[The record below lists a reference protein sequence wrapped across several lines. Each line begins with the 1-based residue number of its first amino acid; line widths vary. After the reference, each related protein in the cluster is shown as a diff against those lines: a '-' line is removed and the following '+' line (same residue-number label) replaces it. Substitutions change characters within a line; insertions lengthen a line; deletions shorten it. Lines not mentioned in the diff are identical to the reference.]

1 MKVSNDDHVTVKLHF
16 VTLALVALGPL
27 LPVKPATACGV
38 KNFQDAMFLHTF
50 ILACNVMCCKKV

>member
-27 LPVKPATACGV
+27 LPVKDFLPENG
-38 KNFQDAMFLHTF
+38 NFSEIFKVLFLRQKLIPKT
-50 ILACNVMCCKKV
+50 C